1 MPKIVLKMGEK
12 PDPILYTLTH
22 FCLILGIWFITK
34 YRQTLKLALHGFY
47 YSIWRKYLLKDKY
60 LKGGVLYKGET
71 FKKRKPDGFY
81 YDYKLQNYVFKVQA
95 SSQKIQHTT

>member
-1 MPKIVLKMGEK
+1 MPKIVLKMGAK

-22 FCLILGIWFITK
+22 FCLILGIWSITN
-34 YRQTLKLALHGFY
+34 RQTFKILAFLYGFY

-81 YDYKLQNYVFKVQA
+81 YDYKLQNYVFKVQVG
-95 SSQKIQHTT
+95 S